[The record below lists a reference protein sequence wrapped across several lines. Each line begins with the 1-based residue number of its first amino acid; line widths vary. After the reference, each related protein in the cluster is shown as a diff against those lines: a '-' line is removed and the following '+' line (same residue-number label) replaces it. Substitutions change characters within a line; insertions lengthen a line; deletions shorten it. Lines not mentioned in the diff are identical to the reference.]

1 MKKHILITSALLLL
15 NSCQQV
21 QNQPQVYGTF
31 DSSNKTIA
39 LSAQGG
45 SLNAALK
52 KELRANGWK
61 IKIDGATFNHSESG
75 HINAQASYTA
85 IVNEGP
91 CTIATPAR
99 WLYLFPLWGQ
109 VVWAINGFPP
119 IFLAPVTYTTEAN
132 VTIFEN
138 KTGDEILTFQEINA
152 GVNKSAEV
160 IQKAIRA
167 HTR

>member
-1 MKKHILITSALLLL
+1 M
-15 NSCQQV
+15 
-21 QNQPQVYGTF
+21 
-31 DSSNKTIA
+31 
-39 LSAQGG
+39 SAQGG
-45 SLNAALK
+45 SLNTALK
-52 KELRANGWK
+52 NELRANNWK

-75 HINAQASYTA
+75 HVNAQAGYTA
-85 IVNEGP
+85 VVNEGP
-91 CTIATPAR
+91 STVATPAR

-119 IFLAPVTYTTEAN
+119 IFLSPVVYTTEAN

-138 KTGDEILTFQEINA
+138 KSGDEILTFHEINA
-152 GVNKSAEV
+152 GINKSAEV